1 MNYSFNQSYFQLNW
15 GCDNIIKQVVKIGGS
30 LFPDYAITLADKLKN
45 TNSCIVLGGGEF
57 ANLIRKYDA
66 EVNFSNET
74 NHWTAIDCIDII
86 AKLVDDK
93 VESTKLAFS
102 IDDINKISDDGLT
115 PIFIVSE
122 FLKSEDPFECS
133 WDVTS
138 DSIAAYVAH
147 LLNANLLIVT
157 NVNGIYTQEPKE
169 PGSTFIGKIDAK
181 TLLTFQESSIDVML
195 PSLLLK
201 FGTNCYVVN
210 GKYPERVLSLIDDN
224 IKDYNFDY
232 TQIIGD

>member
-1 MNYSFNQSYFQLNW
+1 MII
-15 GCDNIIKQVVKIGGS
+15 IIKQVVKIGGS
-30 LFPDYAITLADKLKN
+30 LFPNYAIDLANRLKN

-57 ANLIRKYDA
+57 ANLIRKYND
-66 EVNFSNET
+66 EQNFSEEV
-74 NHWTAIDCIDII
+74 NHWTAIDCMDII
-86 AKLVDDK
+86 AKLVNDK
-93 VESTKLAFS
+93 VESAKLAYS
-102 IDDINKISDDGLT
+102 IDEVNKISDEGFT

-122 FLKSEDPFECS
+122 FLRAEDFFECS

-147 LLNANLLIVT
+147 LLNAKLLIVT

-169 PGSTFIGKIDAK
+169 SGSTFISKIDAK
-181 TLLTFQESSIDVML
+181 TLLTFPETSIDVML

-224 IKDYNFDY
+224 INDYNFDY
-232 TQIIGD
+232 TQITGD

>member
-1 MNYSFNQSYFQLNW
+1 MS
-15 GCDNIIKQVVKIGGS
+15 IKQVVKIGGS
-30 LFPDYAITLADKLKN
+30 LFPNYAIDLAKQLKG
-45 TNSCIVLGGGEF
+45 TDSLIVLGGGEF
-57 ANLIRKYDA
+57 ANLIRKYDS
-66 EVNFSNET
+66 EISFSQET
-74 NHWTAIDCIDII
+74 NHWTAIDCMDII
-86 AKLVDDK
+86 AKLVNDK
-93 VESTKLAFS
+93 VDSTKLAYS
-102 IDDINKISDDGLT
+102 IDEAKKISDDGFT

-122 FLKSEDPFECS
+122 FLRSEDPFECS

-138 DSIAAYVAH
+138 DSIAAYVSH

-169 PGSTFIGKIDAK
+169 PGSTFISKIDAK
-181 TLLTFQESSIDVML
+181 TMLNFQESSIDVML

-224 IKDYNFDY
+224 INDYNFDY

>member
-1 MNYSFNQSYFQLNW
+1 MII
-15 GCDNIIKQVVKIGGS
+15 IIKQVVKIGGS
-30 LFPDYAITLADKLKN
+30 LFPNYAIDLANRLKN

-57 ANLIRKYDA
+57 ANLIRKYND
-66 EVNFSNET
+66 EQNFSEEV
-74 NHWTAIDCIDII
+74 NHWTAIDCMDII
-86 AKLVDDK
+86 AKLVNDK
-93 VESTKLAFS
+93 VESAKLAYS
-102 IDDINKISDDGLT
+102 IDEVNKISGEGFT
-115 PIFIVSE
+115 PIFVVSE
-122 FLKSEDPFECS
+122 FLRAEDFFECS

-147 LLNANLLIVT
+147 LLNAKLLIVT

-169 PGSTFIGKIDAK
+169 SGSTFISKIDAK
-181 TLLTFQESSIDVML
+181 TLLTFPETSIDVML

-224 IKDYNFDY
+224 INDYNFDY
-232 TQIIGD
+232 TQITGD

>member
-1 MNYSFNQSYFQLNW
+1 M
-15 GCDNIIKQVVKIGGS
+15 GVIIIIKQVVKIGGS
-30 LFPDYAITLADKLKN
+30 LFPNYAIDLTNQLKN

-57 ANLIRKYDA
+57 ANLIRKYNDEQDFSD
-66 EVNFSNET
+66 EV
-74 NHWTAIDCIDII
+74 NHWTAIDCMDII
-86 AKLVDDK
+86 AKLVNDK
-93 VESTKLAFS
+93 VESAKLAYT
-102 IDDINKISDDGLT
+102 IDEVNEISNEGLT
-115 PIFIVSE
+115 PIFVVSE
-122 FLKSEDPFECS
+122 FLKDEDPFECS

-169 PGSTFIGKIDAK
+169 VGSTFISKIDATK
-181 TLLTFQESSIDVML
+181 LLTFQESSIDVML

-224 IKDYNFDY
+224 INDYNFDY